1 VSYSY
6 RAYGVGIE
14 STSRIAGLEL
24 SDPEETRFALRFE
37 TGPEPDWA
45 KNARSLP
52 GRILSHLPEDK
63 NTADPAFVLT
73 EHGNGKFYDLSYSNG
88 ARFVVDENAEHMWG
102 ATRPPLAPED
112 LAMYF
117 LGPVMGFLLRHRHM
131 TCLHASGVQLH
142 DRAVLFCGDA
152 GYGKSTTAAALALRG
167 APVLCEDI
175 VPLEV
180 TGGRYWAIP
189 GYPRVCLW
197 PDAVAKLVGD
207 ADAFPRLSPTWEK
220 RYLPDPSLR
229 RYVDMDLLVRHRDIA
244 AATRQMLDMGFHA
257 DIPESAILAG
267 KIPGEYLFRKP
278 GTQRIVELHTEHTF
292 RYYPKHMPLE
302 DLFARSTTVLLDGRE
317 VPALSLEDE
326 LILTCVHGAKHFWER
341 LIWVSDV
348 AAVTARHP
356 EIDWAKV
363 HGAVAEV
370 GAQRILHVGVQL
382 ASLVLKT
389 PVPSAIAAEI
399 RHDRACEPLCRQ
411 IQGWLPF
418 AGAAPPSLPRR
429 AMFRLKMA
437 GGGLSGVAYLA
448 RLSLSPTQE
457 DWAKGAEQQRSW
469 FWQAV
474 RRPFRLLRKYGQD

>member
-1 VSYSY
+1 MSYSY

-220 RYLPDPSLR
+220 RYLPLDG
-229 RYVDMDLLVRHRDIA
+229 VRANFAKEKKPLGI
-244 AATRQMLDMGFHA
+244 
-257 DIPESAILAG
+257 I
-267 KIPGEYLFRKP
+267 YLFADRSSDADAP
-278 GTQRIVELHTEHTF
+278 RIEEI
-292 RYYPKHMPLE
+292 RPKDALLGLVQNTYMNW
-302 DLFARSTTVLLDGRE
+302 LLDRQRRAE
-317 VPALSLEDE
+317 EFDE
-326 LILTCVHGAKHFWER
+326 LWR
-341 LIWVSDV
+341 L
-348 AAVTARHP
+348 
-356 EIDWAKV
+356 
-363 HGAVAEV
+363 
-370 GAQRILHVGVQL
+370 VQQ
-382 ASLVLKT
+382 V
-389 PVPSAIAAEI
+389 
-399 RHDRACEPLCRQ
+399 
-411 IQGWLPF
+411 
-418 AGAAPPSLPRR
+418 
-429 AMFRLKMA
+429 
-437 GGGLSGVAYLA
+437 
-448 RLSLSPTQE
+448 
-457 DWAKGAEQQRSW
+457 
-469 FWQAV
+469 AV
-474 RRPFRLLRKYGQD
+474 RRVVAHTDGTKLGTLCDCIFEDAQKILTSQ